1 MDKSRPGHQTRLPL
15 IIERPDLT
23 HPVRRVMALLATTL
37 AWLLWL
43 VMWIPFIAAL
53 GRHFGFDLPEIFFP
67 SQISL
72 DSFFALLHVT
82 PYVLAFAA
90 AVLIASYLRE
100 KLKAR
105 FGKPDERWRPVG
117 IARLASS
124 TALDPELLAAWQAA
138 QILYVK
144 HGPLGRVTGAST
156 TLPSRPS

>member
-1 MDKSRPGHQTRLPL
+1 MDKSRPGHQARLPL

-23 HPVRRVMALLATTL
+23 HPVRRVMALLATSL

-43 VMWIPFIAAL
+43 VMWIPFVAAL

-90 AVLIASYLRE
+90 VALMTGYLRE

-117 IARLASS
+117 AARLASS
-124 TALDPELLAAWQAA
+124 AALDPEQLAEWQAA
-138 QILYVK
+138 QILYVE
-144 HGPLGRVTGAST
+144 HGPLGRVTGAT
-156 TLPSRPS
+156 PTQPSRPD

>member
-1 MDKSRPGHQTRLPL
+1 MDKSRPGHQARLPL
-15 IIERPDLT
+15 IIERPDLA
-23 HPVRRVMALLATTL
+23 HPVQRVVALLATTL

-53 GRHFGFDLPEIFFP
+53 GRHFGLDLPEIFFP

-82 PYVLAFAA
+82 PYVLAFA
-90 AVLIASYLRE
+90 VTILIASYLRE

-117 IARLASS
+117 AARLASS
-124 TALDPELLAAWQAA
+124 AALDPELLATWQAA
-138 QILYVK
+138 QILYVE
-144 HGPLGRVTGAST
+144 HGPRGRVIGAST
-156 TLPSRPS
+156 TRPGRRE